1 MTTKRR
7 FFTDEFKREA
17 VALLESSGRPL
28 EHVAKDLGIQPSML
42 RTWRRRVSGPGGPA
56 QLPTRQAPA
65 PLAAGDQS
73 AEIARLKREL
83 DRVRMERDILKKTG
97 EHFLGASEMR
107 FRIVEDCRDEY
118 PVRVL
123 CDALGVSPSGYYAW
137 RTRPESPRQAANRQ
151 LLDDIR
157 RLHADHRERYGAPR
171 IHAALWAQ
179 GRTVSRGRVERLMH
193 RHGLRAQRPRAF
205 RVCTTDSNHALPIAP
220 NLLDRNFT
228 PTAPNQVWLTDI
240 TYVPTDEGWLY
251 LAVVLDLFSRKAI
264 GWAMR
269 DHLRTELP
277 LAALTMALQRPRP
290 APGLLHPSD
299 RGCQYASA
307 AYRKALKSHGI
318 TPSMSRKGNC
328 WDNAPMESFFG
339 SLKSELV
346 HHHRYATREDAKRDL
361 FGYIEG
367 YYNRQRLH
375 SAIGYITPEQAER
388 QAA

>member
-1 MTTKRR
+1 
-7 FFTDEFKREA
+7 
-17 VALLESSGRPL
+17 
-28 EHVAKDLGIQPSML
+28 
-42 RTWRRRVSGPGGPA
+42 
-56 QLPTRQAPA
+56 
-65 PLAAGDQS
+65 
-73 AEIARLKREL
+73 
-83 DRVRMERDILKKTG
+83 
-97 EHFLGASEMR
+97 MR
-107 FRIVEDCRDEY
+107 FRIIEDCRDDY

-123 CDALGVSPSGYYAW
+123 CDALGVSPSGYHAW

-171 IHAALWAQ
+171 IHAALRAQ

-193 RHGLRAQRPRAF
+193 RYGLRAQRPRAF

-228 PTAPNQVWLTDI
+228 PAAPNQVWLTDI

-251 LAVVLDLFSRKAI
+251 LAVVLDLFSRKAV

-277 LAALTMALQRPRP
+277 LAALTMALQRQRP
-290 APGLLHPSD
+290 APGLLHHSD

-307 AYRKALKSHGI
+307 DYRKALKSHGI

-346 HHHRYATREDAKRDL
+346 YHRRYATRDDAKRDL
-361 FGYIEG
+361 FAYIEG

-375 SAIGYITPEQAER
+375 SAIGYITPEQAEL